1 MRRFIALSCVARLA
15 CMAMGL
21 ATSPVIAQPS
31 GGLPPI
37 PGCDLKV
44 ERHLAR
50 GSLEYIDAE
59 TELARQFYRTLPPG
73 GFGGLSCLDRL
84 LGGGVNIIFAPPD
97 IGSILSII
105 ESRICAI
112 AYQQVNRATQPLYR
126 NIQSGVDLD
135 RMLPGIG
142 LGRITSGIYVS
153 PYYGGGGGLPMI
165 NIINANPVPAVPVR
179 PSNGIFSR

>member
-1 MRRFIALSCVARLA
+1 MRRLIALSCVARLA
-15 CMAMGL
+15 CVAMGL
-21 ATSPVIAQPS
+21 AVSPVVAQPS

-97 IGSILSII
+97 IGSIISII

-142 LGRITSGIYVS
+142 LGRITSGISVS
-153 PYYGGGGGLPMI
+153 PYQGGGGLPMI
-165 NIINANPVPAVPVR
+165 NIINTNPVPAVPIR

>member
-1 MRRFIALSCVARLA
+1 MRRLIALSRVARLA
-15 CMAMGL
+15 CMVMGV
-21 ATSPVIAQPS
+21 AASPVIAQPS
-31 GGLPPI
+31 GGLAPI
-37 PGCDLKV
+37 PGCNINV

-59 TELARQFYRTLPPG
+59 TELARQFYRILPPG

-84 LGGGVNIIFAPPD
+84 LGSGINIIFAPPD
-97 IGSILSII
+97 IGSIISII

-112 AYQQVNRATQPLYR
+112 AYQQVSRAMEPLYR

-142 LGRITSGIYVS
+142 LGRITSGISVV
-153 PYYGGGGGLPMI
+153 PYQGRGGGLPMI
-165 NIINANPVPAVPVR
+165 NIINTNPVPTVPVR